1 MKTLAIRGRGVL
13 LLIGVVAMWASNLQP
28 AQAAG
33 VAYQK
38 GDVFVAIGGGVIRHF
53 DASGTLLDTLDTTT
67 NDQMTGMCFDAA
79 HNLYATDYFTNQ
91 MSKFD
96 SMGNLL
102 QASWGGPFS
111 TKPEDCLQA
120 KDGSIW
126 TGEVDGADKLRQWT
140 TGGTQLAEHSPAP
153 QSRGID
159 WFDLNPDQCVFD
171 YTSEGSSVLRFN
183 VCTDTQLSNLTD
195 GLPGAPCIAVRI
207 RADGTVLVTC
217 NAEIY
222 LLDASGTVL
231 KIYPLSGLPGVAFP
245 LFAMNLDPDGTSFW
259 TADYNNG
266 NIYRV
271 DIATGD
277 VITHFQTN
285 PAPGVAGGL
294 LIFGEPLVSA
304 DTTPPLCALTAV
316 LPGPPKQV
324 KITVQDLDSGLQSIT
339 VTKNVNATVD
349 VSAFTPGTK
358 APVVVTGTKTDQSK
372 GAQVGL
378 RATDVAGNVTD
389 CDPEL
394 LTIKPG
400 EVQRIRD
407 VPRSEHR
414 LTLSNGS
421 PGLRTLRVTVNR
433 KTFELGHLRSSEVR
447 VLDISSAMVA
457 GSHNTITIRGYG
469 RRGSSAD
476 VVLSD

>member
-1 MKTLAIRGRGVL
+1 MTNLAFRGRGLL
-13 LLIGVVAMWASNLQP
+13 LLIGVVALWGANLQP

-33 VAYQK
+33 VPYHS
-38 GDVFVAIGGGVIRHF
+38 GDVFVSVGAGLVRHF
-53 DASGTLLDTLDTTT
+53 DSNGILLDTLDTTT
-67 NDQMTGMCFDAA
+67 NSDLTGLCFDAA
-79 HNLYATDYFTNQ
+79 SNLYATDWSSGQ

-111 TKPEDCLQA
+111 AWPEDCLQA
-120 KDGSIW
+120 RDGSIW
-126 TGEVDGADKLRQWT
+126 TGEVKGANMLRQWT
-140 TGGTQLAEHSPAP
+140 SSGTQLSAFSPATEY
-153 QSRGID
+153 QGFD

-171 YTSEGSSVLRFN
+171 YTSEGPSLKRFN
-183 VCTDTQLSNLTD
+183 VCTNSQLPDLATN
-195 GLPGAPCIAVRI
+195 LPGSVCFAVKI
-207 RADGTVLVTC
+207 RADDSIFVACSSEINLV
-217 NAEIY
+217 
-222 LLDASGTVL
+222 DAAGNVL
-231 KIYPLSGLPGVAFP
+231 KSYPQSNLPGSSSR
-245 LFAMNLDPDGTSFW
+245 LFAANLDPDGTSFW
-259 TADYNNG
+259 TADVDAG
-266 NIYRV
+266 NIYRI
-271 DIATGD
+271 DIATGT
-277 VITHFQTN
+277 VITHFVAT
-285 PAPGVAGGL
+285 PAGHFISGL
-294 LIFGEPLVSA
+294 AVFGEPIVSA
-304 DTTPPLCALTAV
+304 DTVPPICALTGV

-324 KITVQDLDSGLQSIT
+324 KITVQDVDSGLQSIT

-349 VSAFTPGTK
+349 VPAFTPGTK
-358 APVVVTGTKTDQSK
+358 GPVVVTGTKTDQSK

-457 GSHNTITIRGYG
+457 GSHNTVTIRGYG
-469 RRGSSAD
+469 RRGSSAE